1 MVQMLEQIPYS
12 VLVPVAVLLA
22 LAPFHPKP
30 HLVEKVQMLL
40 SGDLKRP
47 LDIFDLLLH
56 AAPLVLLAAK
66 LLVRR

>member
-1 MVQMLEQIPYS
+1 MVQFLQQIPYS

-40 SGDLKRP
+40 AGDLKRP
-47 LDIFDLLLH
+47 LDIFDLFLH
-56 AAPLVLLAAK
+56 AAPLVLLVAK
-66 LLVRR
+66 LLVRK